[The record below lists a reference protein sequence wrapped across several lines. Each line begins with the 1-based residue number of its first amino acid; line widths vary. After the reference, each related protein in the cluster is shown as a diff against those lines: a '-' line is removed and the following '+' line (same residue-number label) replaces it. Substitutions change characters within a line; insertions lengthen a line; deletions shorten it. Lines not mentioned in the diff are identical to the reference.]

1 MSDLALVATTLKVA
15 EKSKILYEESPNY
28 TEEELLAD
36 IGGSLGLILGLN
48 LLDVLIFSGSVQG
61 SKIAFKI
68 LIIIRELNPGEVT
81 KLVIQRLLRI
91 FGTKVS
97 FYVC

>member
-48 LLDVLIFSGSVQG
+48 LLDVLIFSGFHNHYFNQ
-61 SKIAFKI
+61 K
-68 LIIIRELNPGEVT
+68 
-81 KLVIQRLLRI
+81 Q
-91 FGTKVS
+91 
-97 FYVC
+97 

>member
-28 TEEELLAD
+28 TEEELVAD

-48 LLDVLIFSGSVQG
+48 LLDVLIFSGS
-61 SKIAFKI
+61 
-68 LIIIRELNPGEVT
+68 GEGLQHKKSLHT
-81 KLVIQRLLRI
+81 
-91 FGTKVS
+91 
-97 FYVC
+97 VCTIPYGIYNM

>member
-48 LLDVLIFSGSVQG
+48 LLDVLIFSGSVKASTG
-61 SKIAFKI
+61 AFA
-68 LIIIRELNPGEVT
+68 
-81 KLVIQRLLRI
+81 QFCSSLRR
-91 FGTKVS
+91 G
-97 FYVC
+97 C

>member
-48 LLDVLIFSGSVQG
+48 LLDVLIFSGSVWAWIC
-61 SKIAFKI
+61 SF
-68 LIIIRELNPGEVT
+68 GEFLSNFTV
-81 KLVIQRLLRI
+81 
-91 FGTKVS
+91 
-97 FYVC
+97 